1 MTGMKSTP
9 EKVRVEL
16 GDRSYDILVAPGLL
30 SGCTEALCPFVE
42 GRGVLVV
49 ADSNTGALYGKKVT
63 DLVNS
68 MNPTSCALHI
78 FPAGESSKHFATVE
92 QICRAACQAKLD
104 RKGIVL
110 ALGGGVTGDMAG
122 FAASI
127 YMRGIEF
134 IQLPTSMLAMIDSSV
149 GGKTGVDLPE
159 GKNLM
164 GTFHQPKLV
173 LIDTDFLNTLPP
185 DQLRSGLA
193 ELLKHAVLFDPELFE
208 ILETEAETLLT
219 LKDPAFTAR
228 IIARSCGL
236 KAAVVSGDEREGAQ
250 RALLNLGHSFGH
262 AVEKLQNFC
271 GFSHGAAVAY
281 GTAVA
286 AELAC
291 RTGHLSRPEADRIT
305 NLFRRYEL
313 PVTLNEFTPEQ
324 ILEAMAGDK
333 KNMGGKKRLILP
345 TRIGNCEIFADLADE
360 DILAAIGACRD

>member
-1 MTGMKSTP
+1 MNPTP
-9 EKVRVEL
+9 EKVRVNL
-16 GDRSYDILVAPGLL
+16 GDRSYNIFAAPGLL
-30 SGCTEALCPFVE
+30 SSHPEALQPFVE
-42 GRGVLVV
+42 ERTVLVV
-49 ADSNTGALYGKKVT
+49 ADSNTGALYGKKIT
-63 DLVNS
+63 DLVDS
-68 MNPTSCALHI
+68 MNPASCSLHL
-78 FPAGESSKHFATVE
+78 FPAGESSKNFATVE

-104 RKGIVL
+104 RNGIVL

-134 IQLPTSMLAMIDSSV
+134 IQIPTSMLAMIDSSV

-193 ELLKHAVLFDPELFE
+193 ELLKHAVLFDPDLFQ
-208 ILETEAETLLT
+208 ILEAEHEKLLT
-219 LKDPAFTAR
+219 QNDPAFTAR
-228 IIARSCGL
+228 IIARSCAL

-291 RTGHLSRPEADRIT
+291 RTGKLSRGEADRIT
-305 NLFRRYEL
+305 ELFRRYEL
-313 PVTLNEFTPEQ
+313 PVALNEFTPAQ
-324 ILEAMAGDK
+324 ILEAMGSDK
-333 KNMGGKKRLILP
+333 KNMGGRKRLILP
-345 TRIGNCEIFADLADE
+345 TRIGNCEIFADIADE

>member
-1 MTGMKSTP
+1 MELIP
-9 EKVRVEL
+9 EKVRVQLAE
-16 GDRSYDILVAPGLL
+16 RSYDILAAPGLL
-30 SGCTEALCPFVE
+30 ENKPEVLRRFVE

-49 ADSNTGALYGKKVT
+49 ADSNTGALYGEKILE
-63 DLVNS
+63 LVRK
-68 MNPTSCALHI
+68 MEPAGVALHT
-78 FPAGESSKHFATVE
+78 FPAGESSKNFATVE

-104 RKGIVL
+104 RKGIIL

-134 IQLPTSMLAMIDSSV
+134 IQIPTSMLAMIDSSV

-173 LIDTDFLNTLPP
+173 LIDTDLLYTLPA

-193 ELLKHAVLFDPELFE
+193 ELLKHAVLFDPDLFQV
-208 ILETEAETLLT
+208 LETEAETLLS

-228 IIARSCGL
+228 TIARSCAL
-236 KAAVVSGDEREGAQ
+236 KAAVVASDEREGAQ

-286 AELAC
+286 AEL
-291 RTGHLSRPEADRIT
+291 DRKS
-305 NLFRRYEL
+305 
-313 PVTLNEFTPEQ
+313 VV
-324 ILEAMAGDK
+324 
-333 KNMGGKKRLILP
+333 
-345 TRIGNCEIFADLADE
+345 
-360 DILAAIGACRD
+360 

>member
-1 MTGMKSTP
+1 MICMEPTI
-9 EKVRVEL
+9 EKVRVHLAE
-16 GDRSYDILVAPGLL
+16 RSYDILAAPGLL
-30 SGCTEALCPFVE
+30 AGKPEALRRFVD

-49 ADSNTGALYGKKVT
+49 TDSNTGALYGDQIL
-63 DLVNS
+63 DLVKNMDAAS
-68 MNPTSCALHI
+68 VALHT
-78 FPAGESSKHFATVE
+78 FPAGESSKNFATVE

-104 RKGIVL
+104 RNGIVL

-134 IQLPTSMLAMIDSSV
+134 IQIPTSMLAMIDSSV

-173 LIDTDFLNTLPP
+173 LIDPDLLRSLPP

-193 ELLKHAVLFDPELFE
+193 ELLKHAVLFDPDLFQ
-208 ILETEAETLLT
+208 ILETESETLLT

-228 IIARSCGL
+228 IIARSCAL
-236 KAAVVSGDEREGAQ
+236 KAAVVANDEREGGQ

-291 RTGHLSRPEADRIT
+291 RTGHLKREEADRIIA
-305 NLFRRYEL
+305 LFKRYDL

-324 ILEAMAGDK
+324 ILEAMGSDK
-333 KNMGGKKRLILP
+333 KNVGGKKRLILP
-345 TRIGNCEIFADLADE
+345 VRIGCCEIFSDLAEE